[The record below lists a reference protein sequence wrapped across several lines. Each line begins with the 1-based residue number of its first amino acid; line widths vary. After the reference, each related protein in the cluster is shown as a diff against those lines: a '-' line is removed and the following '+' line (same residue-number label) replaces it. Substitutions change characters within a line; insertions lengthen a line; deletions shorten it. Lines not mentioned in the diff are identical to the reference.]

1 MPVQEL
7 KKRSEQPVR
16 YQWRLEDIFATNEA
30 WEAEFAETEKAIA
43 AMGAYAG
50 TLAQSPA
57 AFWDAMEAMQET
69 SLRVERLFAYARMRK
84 DEDNSLAL
92 YQGMT
97 DRAMSMVVRLES
109 ETAFTAPELVAMGE
123 ETWQKFLAEDPRLA
137 KYARFMEK
145 IAHQRAHT
153 LDAAGERLL
162 AMSGEVTSGA
172 DSIYTML
179 TSVDMKLGTIEI
191 EGQGTVE
198 ITHGRLIPLLQS
210 HDRAVR
216 KAAFETF
223 YAAYDAMGNTL
234 AATMTASIR
243 GDIFQA
249 RARGFDS
256 ALEASLFADAVPLTV
271 YDALIEAVHGALP
284 SMYRYMALRK
294 RALKVDEL
302 HMYDIYC
309 PMVEDAD
316 MPIDYPAAC
325 ELVAEGLAPMGEAY
339 VTALK
344 QGLNDRWVDVYENA
358 GKSSGAYS
366 WGVWGGHPYV
376 LMNWS
381 DDIDHAFTL
390 AHEMGHS
397 MHSYYSDANL
407 PYVDAGYPLL
417 LAEVASTS
425 NEALLMQY
433 MLGRTQ
439 DPKERMYLINHYLE
453 EFRGTVFRQVMFAEF
468 EKITHAR
475 IEAGESLT
483 VADYKDIYRDL
494 NRLYYGPDM
503 VVDEEIAMEWARI
516 PHFYRAFYVYK
527 YATGFASAIALAQMV
542 LRDGEE
548 GQKRML
554 GFLSSGGSDFP
565 LNLLRKAGVDLE
577 KPETVAQALSLFDS
591 LVTELEQLMAE

>member
-7 KKRSEQPVR
+7 KKRSEQPIQ
-16 YQWRLEDIFATNEA
+16 YQWRLEDIFASNEA
-30 WEAEFAETEKAIA
+30 WEKEFTETEAAIA
-43 AMGAYAG
+43 GLARYAG

-57 AFWDAMEAMQET
+57 AFWEAMEAMQET
-69 SLRVERLFAYARMRK
+69 ELRVERLFAYARMRK
-84 DEDNSLAL
+84 DEDNSVSL
-92 YQGMT
+92 YQGMA
-97 DRAMSMVVRLES
+97 DRAMALTVRLES
-109 ETAFTAPELVAMGE
+109 ETAFTAPELVAMGD
-123 ETWQKFLAEDPRLA
+123 ETWQSFLAQDARLG

-162 AMSGEVTSGA
+162 AMSGEMAAGA
-172 DSIYTML
+172 DNVYTML
-179 TSVDMKLGTIEI
+179 TSVDMKPATIQVPG
-191 EGQGTVE
+191 EGAVE
-198 ITHGRLIPLLQS
+198 VTRGRLVPLLQS
-210 HDRAVR
+210 RDRGVR
-216 KAAFETF
+216 QAAFQAF
-223 YAAYDAMGNTL
+223 YAAYADMGNTL

-243 GDIFQA
+243 GDIFYA
-249 RARGFDS
+249 RARGFGS
-256 ALEASLFADAVPLTV
+256 ALEASLFDDAVPVGV

-294 RALKVDEL
+294 RALKVEEL
-302 HMYDIYC
+302 HMYDVYC
-309 PMVEDAD
+309 PIVEDVD

-325 ELVAEGLAPMGEAY
+325 DLVARGLAPMGQDY
-339 VTALK
+339 IDTLK
-344 QGLNDRWVDVYENA
+344 KGLADRWVDVYENA

-433 MLGRTQ
+433 MLDHTR

-468 EKITHAR
+468 EKITHHR
-475 IEAGESLT
+475 VEAGEALT
-483 VADYKDIYRDL
+483 VEDYKDIYREL

-542 LRDGEE
+542 LREGEA
-548 GQKRML
+548 GQKKML
-554 GFLSSGGSDFP
+554 AFLSSGGSDFP
-565 LNLLRKAGVDLE
+565 LQLLRKAGVDLE
-577 KPETVAQALSLFDS
+577 KPETVADALSLFDS
-591 LVTELEQLMAE
+591 LVTELENLMEV